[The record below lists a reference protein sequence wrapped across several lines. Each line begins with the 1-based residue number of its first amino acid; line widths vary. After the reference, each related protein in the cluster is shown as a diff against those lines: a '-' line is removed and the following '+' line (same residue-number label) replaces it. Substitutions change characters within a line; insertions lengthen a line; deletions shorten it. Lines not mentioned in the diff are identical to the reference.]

1 MKKLL
6 FFIILLLAGM
16 SAGIS
21 AQVNGIATD
30 PVVSEDPANPVYFY
44 IESASDSSFVL
55 AGYSG
60 DFRGNVIISPDA
72 PGKLIHNK
80 PEFAP
85 TADHTLWAIVEE
97 FGVPV
102 LKNKATGFYM
112 TGSHSATA
120 TGSANLKF
128 FWTNLA
134 GSKQYLIRSNDAAS
148 YTATWKNNFCDR
160 YSNQGLTINSMA
172 AWYFIV
178 ANPEQL
184 QTILKKTL
192 QSKLSL
198 ANNLLTE
205 TKEGTDFGQYS
216 AESRTDLAAEIEN
229 AQAVYDYEQSTLEEI
244 NLAITY
250 TDMAVEAFKSRINT
264 NPEALLSTNP
274 DNYRWYWI
282 RNYGYNSPWC
292 YNKVI
297 SAGERVVGERY
308 AYEEKTDPPADNQL
322 FRFELTEDKTRVL
335 RIIDRLGNHLSPTGY
350 ISTVSAEGNTFSLNP
365 QDDGI
370 AFWIQPSQVSSPLRA
385 NDQNPYIDNWL
396 YLAGG
401 ASSWVFDFAK
411 DVAKIPRFENPRT
424 ITVQSSNE
432 TMGKAYITGTTDTS
446 VTTDLEKVSVT
457 AEEVPGFFF
466 TRWTNT
472 IGDSIS
478 TKNPYVYAGEAAI
491 TLVANFEPGY
501 YRDMQ
506 RYYTAALPYIQSA
519 DRYLT
524 DVTALVNDVPQ
535 IILSGVA
542 SIPNPVDS
550 LLPALTLTGDAVID
564 CTMPQIVVPLATDS
578 FDMVFV
584 GSSVS
589 NETFKW
595 TQQNAFIDWNKD
607 FDFLDENEAGVR
619 NSESSQDPRLSD
631 PEGYIRRIGIPAGTP
646 EGVYRMRVIYHEPS
660 SAAPDWSVSIWTNN
674 YIRNGTA
681 YDFDIKLGAPTSTV
695 NNKFNNASAYFA
707 GEKLRIL
714 NAENSIATIRDVT
727 GRWIST
733 GKVTNLIQEIS
744 LQVPKGVYLVTL
756 QTEDNKTVTL
766 KVIR

>member
-6 FFIILLLAGM
+6 FFIVLLLAGM
-16 SAGIS
+16 STGLT

-80 PEFAP
+80 PQFAP
-85 TADHTLWAIVEE
+85 TADHTLWAIVTE

-112 TGSHSATA
+112 TGGRECTA
-120 TGSANLKF
+120 TGSASLKF
-128 FWTNLA
+128 FWTSL
-134 GSKQYLIRSNDAAS
+134 GSNQFLIRTNDAAS
-148 YTATWKNNFCDR
+148 YTCTWKNNLCDR
-160 YSNQGLTINSMA
+160 YSNQGLVLNSLA

-192 QSKLSL
+192 QSKLAK

-216 AESRTDLAAEIEN
+216 AESRSDFAAELEN
-229 AQAVYDYEQSTLEEI
+229 SQAVYDYEQSTIDEI
-244 NLAITY
+244 NLAIRY
-250 TDMAVEAFKSRINT
+250 TDMALEAYKSRINT
-264 NPEALLSTNP
+264 NMESLVSTNP

-282 RNYGYNSPWC
+282 RSYGYDSEWC
-292 YNKVI
+292 FNKVI
-297 SAGERVVGERY
+297 SAGSRTVGERY
-308 AYEEKTDPPADNQL
+308 TYEAKTDPPADNQL
-322 FRFELTEDKTRVL
+322 FRFELTEDKTKVL
-335 RIIDRLGNHLSPTGY
+335 SIIDRLGNHMSATGY
-350 ISTVSAEGNTFSLNP
+350 IAATSTEGSTFSFNP

-370 AFWIQPSQVSSPLRA
+370 AFWIKPTTVAPLRA
-385 NDQNPYIDNWL
+385 NETGNIDNWL

-411 DVAKIPRFENPRT
+411 DVPKIPRYENPRT
-424 ITVQSSNE
+424 ITVQSANE

-457 AEEVPGFFF
+457 AEENRGYFF

-472 IGDSIS
+472 EGDSIS
-478 TKNPYVYAGEAAI
+478 TKNPYIYAGEAAI

-535 IILSGVA
+535 IILSGVN

-564 CTMPQIVVPLATDS
+564 CTIPQIVVPLATDS

-681 YDFDIKLGAPTSTV
+681 YDFDIKLGAQTSTA
-695 NNKFNNASAYFA
+695 NHRLNNASAYFA

>member
-6 FFIILLLAGM
+6 FFIVLLVAGM
-16 SAGIS
+16 STGLT

-80 PEFAP
+80 PQFAP
-85 TADHTLWAIVEE
+85 TADHTLWAIVTE

-112 TGSHSATA
+112 TGGRECTA
-120 TGSANLKF
+120 TGSASLKF
-128 FWTNLA
+128 FWTSL
-134 GSKQYLIRSNDAAS
+134 GSNQFLIRTNDAAS
-148 YTATWKNNFCDR
+148 YTCTWKNNLCDR
-160 YSNQGLTINSMA
+160 YSNQGLVLNSLA

-192 QSKLSL
+192 KSKLAK

-216 AESRTDLAAEIEN
+216 AESRSDFAAELEN
-229 AQAVYDYEQSTLEEI
+229 SQAVYDYEQSTIDEI
-244 NLAITY
+244 NLAIRY
-250 TDMAVEAFKSRINT
+250 TDMALEAYKSRINT
-264 NPEALLSTNP
+264 NMESLVSTNP

-282 RNYGYNSPWC
+282 RSYGYDSEWC
-292 YNKVI
+292 FNKVI
-297 SAGERVVGERY
+297 SAGSRTVGERY
-308 AYEEKTDPPADNQL
+308 TYEAKTDPPADNQL
-322 FRFELTEDKTRVL
+322 FRFELTEDKTKVL
-335 RIIDRLGNHLSPTGY
+335 SIIDRLGNHMSATGY
-350 ISTVSAEGNTFSLNP
+350 IAATSTEGSTFSFNP

-370 AFWIQPSQVSSPLRA
+370 AFWIKPTTVAPLRA
-385 NDQNPYIDNWL
+385 NETGNIDNWL

-411 DVAKIPRFENPRT
+411 DVPKIPRYENPRT
-424 ITVQSSNE
+424 ITVQSANE

-457 AEEVPGFFF
+457 AEENRGYFF

-472 IGDSIS
+472 EGDSIS
-478 TKNPYVYAGEAAI
+478 TKNPYIYAGEAAI

-535 IILSGVA
+535 IILSGVN

-564 CTMPQIVVPLATDS
+564 CTIPQIVVPLATDS

-681 YDFDIKLGAPTSTV
+681 YDFDIKLGAQTSTA
-695 NNKFNNASAYFA
+695 NHRLNNASAYFA

>member
-6 FFIILLLAGM
+6 FFIVLLLAGM
-16 SAGIS
+16 STGLT

-80 PEFAP
+80 PQFAP
-85 TADHTLWAIVEE
+85 TADHTLWAIVTE

-112 TGSHSATA
+112 TGGRECTA
-120 TGSANLKF
+120 TGSASLKF
-128 FWTNLA
+128 FWTSL
-134 GSKQYLIRSNDAAS
+134 GSNQFLIRTNDAAS
-148 YTATWKNNFCDR
+148 YTCTWKNNLCDR
-160 YSNQGLTINSMA
+160 YSNQGLVLNSLA

-192 QSKLSL
+192 KSKLAK

-216 AESRTDLAAEIEN
+216 AESRSDFAAELEN
-229 AQAVYDYEQSTLEEI
+229 SQAVYDYEQSTIDEI
-244 NLAITY
+244 NLAIRY
-250 TDMAVEAFKSRINT
+250 TDMALEAYKSRINT
-264 NPEALLSTNP
+264 NMESLVSTNP

-282 RNYGYNSPWC
+282 RSYGYDSEWC
-292 YNKVI
+292 FNKVI
-297 SAGERVVGERY
+297 SAGSRTVGERY
-308 AYEEKTDPPADNQL
+308 TYEAKTDPPADNQL
-322 FRFELTEDKTRVL
+322 FRFELTEDKTKVL
-335 RIIDRLGNHLSPTGY
+335 SIIDRLGNHMSATGY
-350 ISTVSAEGNTFSLNP
+350 IAATSTEGSTFSFNP

-370 AFWIQPSQVSSPLRA
+370 AFWIKPTTVAPLRA
-385 NDQNPYIDNWL
+385 NETGNIDNWL

-411 DVAKIPRFENPRT
+411 DVPKIPRYENPRT
-424 ITVQSSNE
+424 ITVQSANE

-457 AEEVPGFFF
+457 AEENRGYFF

-472 IGDSIS
+472 EGDSIS
-478 TKNPYVYAGEAAI
+478 TKNPYIYAGEAAI

-535 IILSGVA
+535 IILSGVN

-564 CTMPQIVVPLATDS
+564 CTIPQIVVPLATDS

-681 YDFDIKLGAPTSTV
+681 YDFDIKLGAQTSTA
-695 NNKFNNASAYFA
+695 NHRLNNASAYFA